1 MTSGTDLK
9 LFWHVE
15 RSRGGTGDH
24 WLNVRAERAGRYSG
38 IASISMSPPDKLTQ
52 RELCM
57 SVLHLAQKFIVTKAD
72 LALMKHTMQIQV
84 DTCPHKWA
92 TCDDTQLV
100 YCWHCSGLQSDI
112 ERNQQQE
119 SAKSE

>member
-1 MTSGTDLK
+1 MAKGTPLK

-24 WLNVRAERAGRYSG
+24 WLNVRAEKSGEYSG
-38 IASISMSPPDKLTQ
+38 IASISLSPPDKITQ

-57 SVLHLAQKFIVTKAD
+57 SVLLLAQKFMVKKND
-72 LALMKHTMQIQV
+72 LALIKHTLQFRT
-84 DTCPHKWA
+84 DTCPHKWE

-100 YCWHCSGLQSDI
+100 YCCHCSGLKSDI
-112 ERNQQQE
+112 EKISSQ
-119 SAKSE
+119 